1 MKTNLDNIKFAQ
13 RHEVIIGNAHLLDL
27 DLLVPDEPVR
37 LLAMGHLAG
46 KVAPALDNRKVE
58 PLDALDYLV
67 VGAGGDKQELIE
79 AIGTL
84 KEKAPWI
91 KVILA
96 DSAESP
102 MFPKNQGNRLDDI
115 ERVIYVQK
123 KLFDASC
130 SLLYHKAGLLAGFS
144 GHLACGVA
152 FTLAQKIKA
161 DSTVAFSITNFD
173 LNTAQQLQ

>member
-13 RHEVIIGNAHLLDL
+13 RHEVIIGKTQIEQKKILLSILGNAHLLDL
-27 DLLVPDEPVR
+27 NLLVPDEPVR

-46 KVAPALDNRKVE
+46 KVAPALDNQNVE

-79 AIGTL
+79 AIAVL

-102 MFPKNQGNRLDDI
+102 MFHKNQGNILDGI
-115 ERVIYVQK
+115 ERVICQSVP
-123 KLFDASC
+123 
-130 SLLYHKAGLLAGFS
+130 H
-144 GHLACGVA
+144 
-152 FTLAQKIKA
+152 
-161 DSTVAFSITNFD
+161 
-173 LNTAQQLQ
+173 